1 MCWTTQYD
9 NHLQPLI
16 AEDDMKVLKLLS
28 EDLKS
33 PFQLNFHYILNE
45 NAPYVPIKLEISYW
59 QKEDIINDGYHSFNI
74 NHHSILKFE
83 ELTEKYLYK
92 NSVFPEGSC
101 LFEAIIPKGTK
112 YYENEYGA
120 IVSETIRIVKKV
132 NHNDYDIPVIPIDF
146 DVLMEDGSI
155 SKYYDCI
162 LKNTMDK
169 IIGLNISPFNPYSDD
184 AIFVSTKKEDY
195 KEGNYHGA
203 EKEPCLFKEYYIS
216 YKFHYP
222 KFFELIEKVFNISPK
237 AIWAKNTYDDAIII
251 NFNNKKYRYSNTAWI
266 PKVLQWKSEGI
277 IYSQLATNEFVGLS
291 KD

>member
-92 NSVFPEGSC
+92 KSVFPEGSC

-112 YYENEYGA
+112 YYENEYGE

-132 NHNDYDIPVIPIDF
+132 NHLNYDITVTPINF

-155 SKYYDCI
+155 NDYYNCT
-162 LKNTMDK
+162 LTNKVDK
-169 IIGLNISPFNPYSDD
+169 IIGIKISPFNQYSGD
-184 AIFVSTKKEDY
+184 AIFVSIKKEDY
-195 KEGNYHGA
+195 KEGNYFDA
-203 EKEPCLFKEYYIS
+203 EKESCRLKEYYIL
-216 YKFHYP
+216 YRFCYP
-222 KFFELIEKVFNISPK
+222 NFLKLIEKVFNISPK
-237 AIWAKNTYDDAIII
+237 AIWAKNAFNESIIV
-251 NFNNKKYRYSNTAWI
+251 NFNNKKYGYSNTAWI
-266 PKVLQWKSEGI
+266 PKVLLWESEGI
-277 IYSQLATNEFVGLS
+277 LYDNKTN
-291 KD
+291 KQ